1 MKILL
6 DENLPHQLRH
16 EITGHD
22 VFTVTFMK
30 WNGISNGRLLA
41 LAASEK
47 FDVFITND
55 QEIPYQQN
63 LSALPIAVIVLIA
76 PSNTIEVIREFVPSI
91 LSALEKTEP
100 GQLVRV
106 ESPSI

>member
-22 VFTVTFMK
+22 AFTVTFLN

-41 LAASEK
+41 LAASEN
-47 FDVFITND
+47 FDVLITND

-63 LSALPIAVIVLIA
+63 LSTLPVAVIVLVA
-76 PSNTIEVIREFVPSI
+76 PSNTFEVVREFVPSI
-91 LSALEKTEP
+91 LSALEKIEP

-106 ESPSI
+106 ESNSI